1 MESLF
6 INKTVMASPPESGT
20 DYRPIA
26 CERHSEYELAIV
38 QRRKL
43 CLTWTENNVTYT
55 QAVLPTD
62 LETARQEEFLICR
75 LESGETQRIRLDRIR
90 SCLSA

>member
-1 MESLF
+1 M
-6 INKTVMASPPESGT
+6 SPPTEFTT

-26 CERHSEYELAIV
+26 CDLHSEYELAIM

-43 CLTWTENNVTYT
+43 QLVWSEDNVTYN

-62 LETARQEEFLICR
+62 LQTINHEEFLACR
-75 LESGETQRIRLDRIR
+75 LESGEQRRIRLDRIR
-90 SCLSA
+90 SWTPA

>member
-1 MESLF
+1 MNPPMES
-6 INKTVMASPPESGT
+6 PT

-26 CERHSEYELAIV
+26 CDLHSEYELAIV

-43 CLTWTENNVTYT
+43 RLTWIEDNVTYN

-62 LETARQEEFLICR
+62 LQTINHEEFLACR
-75 LESGETQRIRLDRIR
+75 LESGEQHRIRLDRIR
-90 SCLSA
+90 SWTPA